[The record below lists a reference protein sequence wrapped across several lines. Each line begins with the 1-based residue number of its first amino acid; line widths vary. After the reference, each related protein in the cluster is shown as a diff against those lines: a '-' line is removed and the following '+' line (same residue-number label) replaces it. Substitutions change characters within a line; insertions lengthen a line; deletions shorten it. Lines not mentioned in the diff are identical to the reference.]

1 MGKLH
6 LSKWWGLYALVP
18 LMIALMVID
27 ADGAMSQ
34 TWHLILLAGIVCTVC
49 ALALA
54 WVDKN
59 PRLVERE
66 RKRQRPYRIGA
77 VCRAPALY
85 GCCRMN
91 GNLCP
96 SATVERM
103 TRGA

>member
-59 PRLVERE
+59 PRLVERDG
-66 RKRQRPYRIGA
+66 KGSDPTVSAPYVAR
-77 VCRAPALY
+77 RLY
-85 GCCRMN
+85 TG
-91 GNLCP
+91 
-96 SATVERM
+96 VEDEWESVPIRHSG
-103 TRGA
+103 TDD

>member
-34 TWHLILLAGIVCTVC
+34 MWHLILLAGIVCTVC

-59 PRLVERE
+59 PRLVERHGTGSDPTISA
-66 RKRQRPYRIGA
+66 PYGA
-77 VCRAPALY
+77 RRLYTGVKDEWESAPIRHS
-85 GCCRMN
+85 GRDD
-91 GNLCP
+91 
-96 SATVERM
+96 
-103 TRGA
+103 

>member
-6 LSKWWGLYALVP
+6 LSKWWGLYILVP

-49 ALALA
+49 ALALV

-59 PRLVERE
+59 PRLVERGG
-66 RKRQRPYRIGA
+66 KGSDPTIS
-77 VCRAPALY
+77 APHIARRLY
-85 GCCRMN
+85 TGVADEWESVPIRHS
-91 GNLCP
+91 G
-96 SATVERM
+96 RDD
-103 TRGA
+103 

>member
-59 PRLVERE
+59 PRLVERDG
-66 RKRQRPYRIGA
+66 RGSDPTVSAPYVAR
-77 VCRAPALY
+77 RLY
-85 GCCRMN
+85 TG
-91 GNLCP
+91 
-96 SATVERM
+96 VEDAWESVPIRHSG
-103 TRGA
+103 RDD